1 MTYVSRHG
9 PARRKT
15 YSAGIAT
22 AKTIRETMPTAC
34 EGKNLWNGNRNPVTL
49 VSTVVTKK
57 TAVQPL
63 LRFAL
68 RNPARTTNPDRI
80 PTRSEEH
87 TSELQSQSNL
97 VCRLLLEKKKK
108 NSTSS
113 PPHT

>member
-22 AKTIRETMPTAC
+22 AKTIRETLPTAR

-68 RNPARTTNPDRI
+68 SNPARTTNLDRI
-80 PTRSEEH
+80 PTKPKATGKRVEAVKLITIS
-87 TSELQSQSNL
+87 L
-97 VCRLLLEKKKK
+97 
-108 NSTSS
+108 S
-113 PPHT
+113 PLS